1 MQSVLDIELSQDIKL
16 KYTLN
21 TRKKTS
27 IFLANFPFPSR
38 PYLFQPS
45 HSLLFPFPTFPLPYL
60 SPSFHPYLS
69 ISLPTY
75 QFPYLPIQFPLYLS
89 TSIPTYLLPSLPT
102 YQFPSLPIQFPL
114 YPSTSIPTY
123 LLLYLS
129 TSLRTFPPSL
139 SFPTHPFSFVVT
151 LPLYFLFSPSPF
163 TFLFPLFLF
172 FPLFLPFFIP
182 FPSYWVF
189 LFFPHGGEEFYTP
202 LSNWAPAQ
210 FS

>member
-1 MQSVLDIELSQDIKL
+1 MASVTISSSGKFNLLMEMQSVLDIELSQDIKL

-21 TRKKTS
+21 THKK
-27 IFLANFPFPSR
+27 LAFSSQISPFPPDLTFSNLPI
-38 PYLFQPS
+38 PYFSPS
-45 HSLLFPFPTFPLPYL
+45 LPFPFPTYLLP
-60 SPSFHPYLS
+60 S
-69 ISLPTY
+69 IPTY

-172 FPLFLPFFIP
+172 FPLHF
-182 FPSYWVF
+182 S
-189 LFFPHGGEEFYTP
+189 LF
-202 LSNWAPAQ
+202 
-210 FS
+210 